1 MLVTFAR
8 PEESRAFRRRL
19 AEPRNTRGPTGNRV
33 VTGKI
38 GTKSVV
44 VAHTGIGLAAATQS
58 IRELLNSPWS
68 LVIAAGFAGALSP
81 NLREGDIVSQD
92 TPDRNPPALIS
103 RPMPIERA
111 EEKKALYHQTG
122 ACAVDMES
130 ASIAA
135 ACREANVPITAI
147 RAISDPVDVD
157 LPVPFAIWFDLARQ
171 RPNPFALL
179 AFLARHPTRIR
190 PFLQF
195 VRSLPRISES
205 LASALETRIR
215 SLDRPS
221 SES

>member
-19 AEPRNTRGPTGNRV
+19 VERENLRGLTGNRV

-44 VAHTGIGLAAATQS
+44 VAHTGIGLPAATQS
-58 IRELLNSPWS
+58 IRELLKSPWN

-81 NLREGDIVSQD
+81 NLREGDIISQD
-92 TPDRNPPALIS
+92 TPDPNPLALIS
-103 RPMPIERA
+103 RPVPIERA
-111 EEKKALYHQTG
+111 EDKKALYHRTG
-122 ACAVDMES
+122 ASAVDMET

-135 ACREANVPITAI
+135 ACHEAGVPITAI
-147 RAISDPVDVD
+147 RAISDPAHVD

-171 RPNPFALL
+171 RPRPFTLL

-195 VRSLPRISES
+195 VRRLPRISAS

-215 SLDRPS
+215 SLASPP